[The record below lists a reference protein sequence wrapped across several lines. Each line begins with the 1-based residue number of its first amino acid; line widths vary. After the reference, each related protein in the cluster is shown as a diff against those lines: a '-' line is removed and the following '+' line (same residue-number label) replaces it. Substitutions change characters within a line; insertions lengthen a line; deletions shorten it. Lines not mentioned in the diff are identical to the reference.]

1 MGLLIRAYSKPITGD
16 IVNKQLQ
23 AELLVI
29 LEYVL
34 ESEATHYEECEMPE
48 NHIYALALKAIENIS

>member
-1 MGLLIRAYSKPITGD
+1 M
-16 IVNKQLQ
+16 NKQFQ

-48 NHIYALALKAIENIS
+48 NHIYALAVKAIENIS